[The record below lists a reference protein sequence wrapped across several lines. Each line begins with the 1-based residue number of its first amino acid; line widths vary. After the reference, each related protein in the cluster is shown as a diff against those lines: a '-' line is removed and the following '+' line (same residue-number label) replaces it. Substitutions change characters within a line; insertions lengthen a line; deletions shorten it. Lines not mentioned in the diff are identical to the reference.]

1 MIPMDPC
8 SEATSMG
15 MKNPAQTGQGTN
27 ELILD
32 FFDWLNAVAV
42 ENDFR
47 IYLFAVGHKIQ
58 LPAVTLQI

>member
-27 ELILD
+27 ALIL
-32 FFDWLNAVAV
+32 FCEKLAF
-42 ENDFR
+42 
-47 IYLFAVGHKIQ
+47 
-58 LPAVTLQI
+58 QIFG

>member
-27 ELILD
+27 GL
-32 FFDWLNAVAV
+32 FFVQI
-42 ENDFR
+42 EN
-47 IYLFAVGHKIQ
+47 
-58 LPAVTLQI
+58 VT